1 MNDMTKPLAAT
12 ASIDPALLQR
22 VEQLQTE
29 YVNTIDE
36 ERYRDLP
43 DFFIESGSYRIIS
56 KENHQRGRAF
66 GLVFCD
72 SRAMLRDRIVSMH
85 KANIFEP
92 HTYRHITG
100 RSTVTRGDDGV
111 LQVRTSFMVAR
122 IMHDGAQE
130 LFSTGV
136 YLDRMVEE
144 DGALRF
150 AEKLVV
156 TDSSRVDALL
166 VIPL

>member
-1 MNDMTKPLAAT
+1 MNDVNN
-12 ASIDPALLQR
+12 SELLQR
-22 VEQLQTE
+22 VERLQTD

-43 DFFIESGSYRIIS
+43 DFFTERGRYRIIS
-56 KENHQRGRAF
+56 KENHQRGRPF

-72 SRAMLRDRIVSMH
+72 SRAMFRDRIVSMF

-92 HTYRHITG
+92 HTYRHLTG
-100 RSTVTRGDDGV
+100 RTTLGRGADGV
-111 LQVRTSFMVAR
+111 LEARTSYMVAR

-144 DGALRF
+144 DGKLLF
-150 AEKLVV
+150 CEKIVV

>member
-1 MNDMTKPLAAT
+1 MNDITNPSLGTSVDA
-12 ASIDPALLQR
+12 ALLQR
-22 VEQLQTE
+22 VERLQTD

-43 DFFIESGSYRIIS
+43 DFFTESGCYRIIS
-56 KENHQRGRAF
+56 KENHQRKRPF

-72 SRAMLRDRIVSMH
+72 SRAMLRDRIVSMQ
-85 KANIFEP
+85 KANIYEP
-92 HTYRHITG
+92 HTYRHLTG
-100 RSTVTRGDDGV
+100 RTVATLGTDGT
-111 LQVRTSFMVAR
+111 LEARTSFMVAR
-122 IMHDGAQE
+122 IMHDGTQD

-136 YLDRMVEE
+136 YHDRIVEE
-144 DGALRF
+144 AGTLRF

>member
-1 MNDMTKPLAAT
+1 MNDLNQSALSTPVDAG
-12 ASIDPALLQR
+12 LLQR
-22 VEQLQTE
+22 IERLQTD

-43 DFFIESGSYRIIS
+43 DFFIENGLYRITS
-56 KENHQRGRAF
+56 KDNHRRNRQF

-72 SRAMLRDRIVSMH
+72 SRAMLRDRIMSMY

-92 HTYRHITG
+92 HTYRHLTG
-100 RSTVTRGDDGV
+100 RTAATIGADGIIEA
-111 LQVRTSFMVAR
+111 RTSYMVAR
-122 IMHDGAQE
+122 IMHDGAQD

-136 YLDRMVEE
+136 YLDRIV
-144 DGALRF
+144 DDNGVLRF
-150 AEKLVV
+150 SEKIVV
-156 TDSSRVDALL
+156 TDSSRIDALL